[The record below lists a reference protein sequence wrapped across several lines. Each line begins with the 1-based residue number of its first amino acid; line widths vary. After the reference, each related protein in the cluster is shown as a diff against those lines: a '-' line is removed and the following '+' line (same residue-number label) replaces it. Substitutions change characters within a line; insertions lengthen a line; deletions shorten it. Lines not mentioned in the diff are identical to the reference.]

1 MTTGVKS
8 LLSRTIYAHH
18 FNIMEYSNSNN
29 DQEASQDYIT
39 IATKK
44 IEKQLRRTRTTTA
57 MMEKM
62 KVELHPVTPRKKD
75 RVVSYIELNLMMIH
89 KIMCW
94 FIYGTSL
101 MMNGITEY

>member
-1 MTTGVKS
+1 
-8 LLSRTIYAHH
+8 
-18 FNIMEYSNSNN
+18 
-29 DQEASQDYIT
+29 
-39 IATKK
+39 
-44 IEKQLRRTRTTTA
+44 